1 MSNVII
7 AAAIAIV
14 AAVSSTFG
22 VNLQK
27 HSHNIEKERARY
39 RPYHRRPLW
48 WVGMI
53 CVVFAAFGDFIAL
66 GFAPQ
71 TLVVSVGGGGTIFG
85 NCIMSKMW
93 LKQSLYLTDMLGVA
107 MVSLGVLMLACT
119 SQEEGRYKM
128 EQIYQMME
136 APPFIIYCF
145 VTTVIVMT
153 LLMRV
158 GRSKAPALRAVQDAK
173 GNLTTSKIQS
183 VAHLERLSEVQEQPE
198 GYSTTVPETS
208 TVEDICTQP
217 QTTYLSPFPS
227 SIYGTQLRLSPR
239 ASCLLG
245 EADDAETRNIF
256 QIDSRETNSKM
267 EGFVEKQS
275 MIIDSKL
282 PLYWAALSGTL
293 GAQSVLL
300 AKSVAEMIF
309 SSINGDNQFH
319 YFGTYGLIGGMLIM
333 LLAQTHTL
341 NLATMTGD
349 TMSSYPV
356 YQAFWISMSNISGV
370 VFFQQAHRFSR
381 LQLAMFP
388 CAILLVL
395 AGIFLISKHESFGN
409 RVKYSVAIPISLGSP
424 SQQSLVTQSFI
435 FRIMTPQGCMHK
447 PTEWQSGFAVH
458 HIQPSDAESR
468 A

>member
-7 AAAIAIV
+7 AAAIAIL
-14 AAVSSTFG
+14 AAFSSTFG

-27 HSHNIEKERARY
+27 HSHNIEKERARF

-48 WVGMI
+48 WVGMF
-53 CVVFAAFGDFIAL
+53 CVAFAAFGDFIAL
-66 GFAPQ
+66 GFASQ

-119 SQEEGRYKM
+119 SQEEGHYKM

-136 APPFIIYCF
+136 AMPFVIYCF

-158 GRSKAPALRAVQDAK
+158 GRSKAPALRAVQSAK
-173 GNLTTSKIQS
+173 GSFTPLKIQS
-183 VAHLERLSEVQEQPE
+183 LAHREKLDEHREQPE
-198 GYSTTVPETS
+198 GYIPETS
-208 TVEDICTQP
+208 TVEDIGVQP
-217 QTTYLSPFPS
+217 HTAYSSPFPS
-227 SIYGTQLRLSPR
+227 SIYDTQLRLSPR
-239 ASCLLG
+239 SSCLL
-245 EADDAETRNIF
+245 DDAEAQNIF
-256 QIDSRETNSKM
+256 HDDSKETNRM
-267 EGFVEKQS
+267 EACVEKQS
-275 MIIDSKL
+275 MIIDPKL

-319 YFGTYGLIGGMLIM
+319 YFGTYGLIGGMLVM
-333 LLAQTHTL
+333 VLAQTHTL

-356 YQAFWISMSNISGV
+356 YQAFWITMSNISGV

-381 LQLAMFP
+381 LQLVMFP

-409 RVKYSVAIPISLGSP
+409 RVKYSVAMPISLGSP
-424 SQQSLVTQSFI
+424 SQQNLVAQSFI
-435 FRIMTPQGCMHK
+435 FRIMTPQGCVDK
-447 PTEWQSGFAVH
+447 PLEWQSGFAVH
-458 HIQPSDAESR
+458 HIQPSDVEIPVCLGHQ
-468 A
+468 